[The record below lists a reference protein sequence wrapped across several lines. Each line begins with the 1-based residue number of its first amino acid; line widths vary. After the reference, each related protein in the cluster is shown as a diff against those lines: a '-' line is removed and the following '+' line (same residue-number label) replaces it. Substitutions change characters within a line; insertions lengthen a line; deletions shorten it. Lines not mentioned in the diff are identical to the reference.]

1 MKWKDIPNILQY
13 EKKKEIIEHILHYK
27 AILKNRSILYVY
39 AHVHRDLYVWKK
51 YLERYPANY

>member
-1 MKWKDIPNILQY
+1 MERHPQHIAIW
-13 EKKKEIIEHILHYK
+13 KKKEIIEHILHYK